1 MPEPQIPADAI
12 PLAPQKAAGP
22 IDKSIDVQLPDG
34 RTVTMKRPKCSLS
47 LALNMVL
54 SDVQM
59 SSGILAET
67 ERNRVKSL
75 MFISAIDGVNKPMI
89 CDPVSRGALEQEIGD
104 ENLDGLFIVWFE
116 NFPSVSPTEMKVVKK
131 S

>member
-1 MPEPQIPADAI
+1 MSNDTLPADAV
-12 PLAPQKAAGP
+12 PLAPPKAAGP

-47 LALNMVL
+47 LALNTVL
-54 SDVQM
+54 SDVQI

-75 MFISAIDGVNKPMI
+75 MFVSAIDGVHKPMI
-89 CDPVSRGALEQEIGD
+89 CDSVSRGALEQEIGD
-104 ENLDGLFIVWFE
+104 ENLDGLLIVWFE
-116 NFPSVSPTEMKVVKK
+116 NFPSVSPAEMKVVKK